1 MAANEYF
8 DQDAYYQI
16 NYFYSVPLC
25 DDSYDL
31 VVQFAQDA
39 TCEQVAQS
47 LRISMSKLRAKMNET
62 ADLVFEEG
70 GNVFFVAMPP
80 VNLLSKDLG
89 ETAQLTE
96 EMLDVEI
103 AKYQNLL
110 QVQQNAIDLNNIKLG
125 QALPDKIAIENCQ
138 RQLTEE
144 ELDRLKET
152 LQFSQSVFSYRD
164 ALEDLVKQNK
174 STLVLK
180 IL

>member
-1 MAANEYF
+1 
-8 DQDAYYQI
+8 
-16 NYFYSVPLC
+16 
-25 DDSYDL
+25 
-31 VVQFAQDA
+31 
-39 TCEQVAQS
+39 
-47 LRISMSKLRAKMNET
+47 MNET

-70 GNVFFVAMPP
+70 GNVFFVATPP